1 MVELRIGDAAD
12 ALRDSPDAAWDVV
25 FLDAERPHY
34 PEYWPELVRVVRPGG
49 LIAADNALSHAD
61 QMQPFRDL
69 VEADPRTVT
78 ALDNTGAGLLLTLV
92 TER

>member
-1 MVELRIGDAAD
+1 M
-12 ALRDSPDAAWDVV
+12 
-25 FLDAERPHY
+25 
-34 PEYWPELVRVVRPGG
+34 VRPGG